1 MLYRDPNN
9 DSAAR
14 GLRQAEKGVQ
24 FLLREELQEW
34 LEQLG
39 LFDYA
44 MLLFEQGFDDL
55 SVLQSL
61 RPKVRRAA
69 SAAAIPGFSL
79 PLISCTHCDARAGAE
94 QAVQK
99 HRYDFSAQQK
109 AVCCSSGRAARCG
122 GRGSRGGCRGAPWLA
137 APSSSSSSSGRPGG
151 PN

>member
-44 MLLFEQGFDDL
+44 MPLFEQGFDDL

-69 SAAAIPGFSL
+69 SAAATVTLHALLLAVAATVTLHGLLLANVKVHQTVASL
-79 PLISCTHCDARAGAE
+79 PTNI
-94 QAVQK
+94 
-99 HRYDFSAQQK
+99 
-109 AVCCSSGRAARCG
+109 
-122 GRGSRGGCRGAPWLA
+122 
-137 APSSSSSSSGRPGG
+137 
-151 PN
+151 